1 MSSAPTTRSRTL
13 LFLSYRDSRAS
24 SSTSHHRYALDNDG
38 DENERLI
45 DPTKDH
51 ITIDVGLPPKWVDIS
66 DKIEAVLA
74 DTQLKINA
82 LDKLQAKHALPG
94 FTDRTAEEREIE
106 AVTAEITSSFHHCH
120 RLIQQIGSDSVHSF
134 PPSQHHR
141 HSAANNVQRGLA
153 AKLQGL
159 SASFRKKQ
167 RVYLE
172 RLQGHAIKN
181 QDLLI
186 ASGSLSLKGQE
197 GLSAVDD
204 DLQAASQLQVQDNL
218 QPDLRQR
225 DRELTE
231 IAKSIADLAVL
242 FKDLSSMVIDQGTL
256 LDSVEYNIEQTAVQ
270 VSQAVKELDV
280 ATRYQKNTGRRSC
293 IFLLLLIIFGL
304 IIVLIFKP
312 RRPSSTATPQPP
324 LSADGLGDALDQ
336 RWTFRRT
343 IPV

>member
-1 MSSAPTTRSRTL
+1 
-13 LFLSYRDSRAS
+13 
-24 SSTSHHRYALDNDG
+24 
-38 DENERLI
+38 
-45 DPTKDH
+45 
-51 ITIDVGLPPKWVDIS
+51 
-66 DKIEAVLA
+66 
-74 DTQLKINA
+74 
-82 LDKLQAKHALPG
+82 
-94 FTDRTAEEREIE
+94 
-106 AVTAEITSSFHHCH
+106 
-120 RLIQQIGSDSVHSF
+120 
-134 PPSQHHR
+134 
-141 HSAANNVQRGLA
+141 VQRGLA

-167 RVYLE
+167 RIYFE

-204 DLQAASQLQVQDNL
+204 DLQAASQLQAQDNL

-225 DRELTE
+225 DRELSE

-270 VSQAVKELDV
+270 MSQAVKELNV

-312 RRPSSTATPQPP
+312 RRHPPSSVTPQPP
-324 LSADGLGDALDQ
+324 LSGDVPGGTAADGLADVPGSI
-336 RWTFRRT
+336 WTLRRT
-343 IPV
+343 IPT